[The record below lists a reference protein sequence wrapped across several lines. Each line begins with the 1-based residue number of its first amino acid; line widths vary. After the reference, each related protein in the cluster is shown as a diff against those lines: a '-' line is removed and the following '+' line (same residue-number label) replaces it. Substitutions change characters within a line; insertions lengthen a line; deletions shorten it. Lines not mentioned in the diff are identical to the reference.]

1 MPPLTSPEA
10 GGTTWQDTSDS
21 WHLTITFTSLE
32 TSATTPTDTTIPTE
46 VPTEKSQATKDTWA
60 KTAAAFTV
68 ASGVTWGCSDVFAAI
83 AAGTLIIPGVN
94 AASIP
99 AAAISAGCG
108 TFAWASTILAGA
120 FAYLALDPPDPNFTA
135 VETPHTVRA
144 PTVSAEKAFNA
155 ADASS
160 LNVVVKSMA
169 NIDGLQASLLTAME
183 RAEGAADANATSV
196 VKTQSA
202 AAANFATSLS
212 SAYTA
217 LPTQLMNAVRTLRA
231 SNLPAPAVPP
241 KLWKAFTLSIKKHG
255 LSSSFVKQ
263 LQGYGLGPAAISKI
277 RTSIEQASSVTTN
290 IVTIFSDPSL
300 EAAVKT
306 AAQTFS
312 AYAAAIRAKLA
323 TYRG

>member
-1 MPPLTSPEA
+1 
-10 GGTTWQDTSDS
+10 
-21 WHLTITFTSLE
+21 
-32 TSATTPTDTTIPTE
+32 
-46 VPTEKSQATKDTWA
+46 
-60 KTAAAFTV
+60 
-68 ASGVTWGCSDVFAAI
+68 
-83 AAGTLIIPGVN
+83 
-94 AASIP
+94 
-99 AAAISAGCG
+99 
-108 TFAWASTILAGA
+108 
-120 FAYLALDPPDPNFTA
+120 
-135 VETPHTVRA
+135 VRA